1 VLVAKGF
8 GTGVVCY
15 TGNYLEIVTI
25 NHLVNRIEDKKANVL
40 EQLITVICRLFI
52 DKQEGLD
59 ALSTTL
65 VSAVARSP
73 KAWKPP

>member
-15 TGNYLEIVTI
+15 TGNYMEIVTI
-25 NHLVNRIEDKKANVL
+25 NRLVNRIEAKEANVL
-40 EQLITVICRLFI
+40 EQLITLMAAFLMVE
-52 DKQEGLD
+52 QEELD

-65 VSAVARSP
+65 VSAVA
-73 KAWKPP
+73 

>member
-1 VLVAKGF
+1 M
-8 GTGVVCY
+8 
-15 TGNYLEIVTI
+15 EIVTI
-25 NHLVNRIEDKKANVL
+25 NRLVNRIEDKKANVL

-65 VSAVARSP
+65 VSAVA
-73 KAWKPP
+73 